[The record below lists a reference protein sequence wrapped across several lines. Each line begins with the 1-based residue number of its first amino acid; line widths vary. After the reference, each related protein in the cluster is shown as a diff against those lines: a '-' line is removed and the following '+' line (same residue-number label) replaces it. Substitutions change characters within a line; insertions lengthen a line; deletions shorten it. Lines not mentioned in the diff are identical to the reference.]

1 MPKIVRRV
9 VNHKYVAIKA
19 DTLQENTT
27 IPFDCYIKRFD
38 DYVIIIEAGTFINA
52 QLREKIVQNNSLYV
66 LKNDTL
72 KVKAYYADCSMQ
84 GAEAEGSQYSAS
96 KRVVDVKMLRDELSR
111 SAVYEERM
119 KLVYGSVSELVRT
132 IFESTDEKLPLEE
145 LKMCVQYMIGCISSE
160 NKSIPSVLRMMP
172 EEYTLYNHCTN
183 VAIFS
188 AMLGKTLRLPDEEL
202 GDLVFAAL
210 LHDIGK
216 KRIDPSILAKPGYL
230 EEGEYRIMQ
239 RHPLYGWEILKDNGI
254 QSDNVLKGV
263 LYHHEK
269 MDGSGYPEQ
278 LHRKLIPRTARI
290 IGLCDAFD
298 ALTTKRTFR
307 PNYTSFEA
315 LILIKKEMN
324 RQFDEEYTD
333 AFIQLLR

>member
-9 VNHKYVAIKA
+9 VNHKYVAIRA
-19 DTLQENTT
+19 DTVQENTT

-38 DYVIIIEAGTFINA
+38 DYVIIIEAGTFINT
-52 QLREKIVQNNSLYV
+52 QLRGKIVQNSSLYV

-72 KVKAYYADCSMQ
+72 KVNAYYADCSAL
-84 GAEAEGSQYSAS
+84 GIITERTEDLAS
-96 KRVVDVKMLRDELSR
+96 IRVIDVKILRDELSP
-111 SAVYEERM
+111 SAVYEERL
-119 KLVYGSVSELVRT
+119 KLVYGSVSEVVRS
-132 IFESTDEKLPLEE
+132 IFESADEKLPKEE
-145 LKMCVQYMIGCISSE
+145 IQMCVQYMIRCISSE
-160 NKSIPSVLRMMP
+160 NKSIHAVLKIMP
-172 EEYTLYNHCTN
+172 EEYTLHNHCTN

-188 AMLGKTLRLPDEEL
+188 AMLGKTLRLSEEEL

-216 KRIDPSILAKPGYL
+216 KRIAPSILCKTGYL

-239 RHPLYGWEILKDNGI
+239 QHPLYGWEILKDNGVEN
-254 QSDNVLKGV
+254 NVILKGV

-269 MDGSGYPEQ
+269 MDGSGYPEK
-278 LHRKLIPRTARI
+278 LHRKMIPRAARI

-307 PNYTSFEA
+307 ANYTSFEA
-315 LILIKKEMN
+315 LTLIKKEMS

-333 AFIQLLR
+333 TFIQLLR